1 MNNGWHGVHG
11 DNMFLCYYVYFQQR
25 IARIARIKIGN
36 YILFDPKI
44 TKYHKNNTDPTP
56 APLPY
61 MGGDCCAHMYFHWML
76 GVG

>member
-1 MNNGWHGVHG
+1 MAPPAVR
-11 DNMFLCYYVYFQQR
+11 FFF
-25 IARIARIKIGN
+25 GN

-76 GVG
+76 GLG